1 MRSSAPAAPVE
12 RWISSKLHVPGL
24 ETRRSGIPGAGDGL
38 FTTRALR
45 KNTLLGFYDG
55 RVLTQNELDRIYPG
69 DSVAAYGANTG
80 VFARD
85 GTELYIDAKDPERG
99 NLLRYINDSRDA
111 SRNNCDF
118 FQSNNGDLTDRDDD
132 LKRAVGVKLLR
143 DVAAGEELFLDYGE
157 EYWKST
163 TGTTADAEEEL
174 DGVAM
179 STKSTK
185 RRTRRPKRDLVA
197 NSPAQDEEQ
206 AYISSACKWCERCG
220 PNGTNGEGCPLSA
233 IPGAYTVS
241 LDCMAW
247 HVCVASH
254 DKSGVTPSCIVLCA
268 CDHVL

>member
-1 MRSSAPAAPVE
+1 
-12 RWISSKLHVPGL
+12 
-24 ETRRSGIPGAGDGL
+24 
-38 FTTRALR
+38 
-45 KNTLLGFYDG
+45 
-55 RVLTQNELDRIYPG
+55 
-69 DSVAAYGANTG
+69 
-80 VFARD
+80 
-85 GTELYIDAKDPERG
+85 
-99 NLLRYINDSRDA
+99 
-111 SRNNCDF
+111 
-118 FQSNNGDLTDRDDD
+118 
-132 LKRAVGVKLLR
+132 
-143 DVAAGEELFLDYGE
+143 
-157 EYWKST
+157 
-163 TGTTADAEEEL
+163 
-174 DGVAM
+174 VAM